1 MGKIPDDLCGR
12 EPQGVRSRFCNIN
25 IFHFKK
31 LVPCDKIMGMRDVI
45 KFLFCF
51 ALCFAA
57 VDTCVAKV
65 VGYDEVIDDM
75 SIDEM
80 TEPEDLS
87 ILNYGTINGISVA
100 GGIGI
105 TIQNYGEVNG
115 DVVLLCNDFGIC
127 AHVTQIITGIVDTNS
142 GLNDINLISGL
153 SGHVVIVAN
162 DSHEISLVDVIAAA
176 GDATQ
181 IVLTSEK
188 VVLDIGAIGEHPN
201 ICFDPG
207 VTNILLPEVG
217 IGQSEVANSVGFIIR
232 GWTEYWDETQP
243 ILSGIVLE
251 NAEQNFG
258 GAIFEGIDPM
268 FAPHADLEGSR
279 LYARFARQTNYKKV
293 FENELGD
300 WLDDLRDENPDDKL
314 LGALDAARSRA
325 GLRDVLSRSMR
336 TNPIKLLDPVRSFN
350 AFMLGDHIHDLA
362 FGIVAEPF
370 YIYSGDFSVL
380 GGGAGVSGR
389 VAKNLVAKFGA
400 YAGRMDYDGEL
411 DNFNAMI
418 YGANFGA
425 MYKDSDFY
433 ARAIGTVSSAN
444 FSDIEIFDGT
454 RGVKNPGGLSG
465 AGIVDGG
472 FVFRLFDEFDLT
484 PFVGA
489 RFDYAHVSDFSDTDL
504 NMRFGLNI
512 DKETTVDGNR
522 YAFGVS
528 AVGQTNGDIYGSIYT
543 DIMSVVDGVGG
554 RLQFG
559 ILNDDLGLS
568 YRISLDAKFAF

>member
-1 MGKIPDDLCGR
+1 MRTRTPLGFDTIAGFAKADIVKI
-12 EPQGVRSRFCNIN
+12 
-25 IFHFKK
+25 IFHFKN
-31 LVPCDKIMGMRDVI
+31 LVPCDKIVGMRDVI
-45 KFLFCF
+45 KFLCCF
-51 ALCFAA
+51 ALCFVA
-57 VDTCVAKV
+57 VDASALEISST
-65 VGYDEVIDDM
+65 YDENNPYGDITFGPLDSDTTIINHGVIGGT
-75 SIDEM
+75 I
-80 TEPEDLS
+80 
-87 ILNYGTINGISVA
+87 TING
-100 GGIGI
+100 GILV
-105 TIQNYGEVNG
+105 TIQNYGEIMNPISCVDCVPSNIYQIVTGNG
-115 DVVLLCNDFGIC
+115 DM
-127 AHVTQIITGIVDTNS
+127 
-142 GLNDINLISGL
+142 NLIPNL
-153 SGHVVIVAN
+153 SGHTVSVENTDA
-162 DSHEISLVDVIAAA
+162 ISLIDVIAAA
-176 GDATQ
+176 GNAGL
-181 IVLTSEK
+181 IILTGPN
-188 VVLDIGAIGEHPN
+188 VILDVGAIGEHPSIELN
-201 ICFDPG
+201 MG
-207 VTNILLPEVG
+207 TG
-217 IGQSEVANSVGFIIR
+217 GGSTNSVSFIIR
-232 GWTEYWDETQP
+232 GWNENWDEAQP
-243 ILSGIVLE
+243 ILSGIVVPS
-251 NAEQNFG
+251 AEDNFG
-258 GAIFEGIDPM
+258 GADFIDVDSM
-268 FAPHADLEGSR
+268 FAPYAELEGSR
-279 LYARFARQTNYKKV
+279 LYARFARETNYKKV

-300 WLDDLRDENPDDKL
+300 WLDDLRDENPDDEL
-314 LGALDAARSRA
+314 LGALDVARSRA
-325 GLRDVLSRSMR
+325 GLRDVLSRSIR

-350 AFMLGDHIHDLA
+350 TFMLGDHIHDLA

-433 ARAIGTVSSAN
+433 ARGIGTVSSAN
-444 FSDIEIFDGT
+444 FNDIEIFDGT
-454 RGVKNPGGLSG
+454 RGVKDPGGLSG

-489 RFDYAHVSDFSDTDL
+489 RFDYAHVSNFSDTDV

-522 YAFGVS
+522 YAFGIS

>member
-1 MGKIPDDLCGR
+1 
-12 EPQGVRSRFCNIN
+12 
-25 IFHFKK
+25 
-31 LVPCDKIMGMRDVI
+31 MRDVI
-45 KFLFCF
+45 KFLCYF
-51 ALCFAA
+51 ALCFVA
-57 VDTCVAKV
+57 VDAWALEISSTYGENNPYGDISLDSSSSDTTIVNH
-65 VGYDEVIDDM
+65 GVIG
-75 SIDEM
+75 
-80 TEPEDLS
+80 
-87 ILNYGTINGISVA
+87 GTITVT
-100 GGIGI
+100 GGILV
-105 TIQNYGEVNG
+105 TIQNYGEIINPISCVNCVSSNIYQIVTGNG
-115 DVVLLCNDFGIC
+115 DL
-127 AHVTQIITGIVDTNS
+127 
-142 GLNDINLISGL
+142 NLIPNL
-153 SGHVVIVAN
+153 SGHTVSVENTDA
-162 DSHEISLVDVIAAA
+162 ISLIDVIAAA
-176 GDATQ
+176 GDAGR
-181 IVLTSEK
+181 IVLTGQN
-188 VVLDIGAIGEHPN
+188 VILDVGAIGEHPAIEFN
-201 ICFDPG
+201 PG
-207 VTNILLPEVG
+207 AGGDST
-217 IGQSEVANSVGFIIR
+217 NSVSFIIR
-232 GWTEYWDETQP
+232 GWNENWDETQP
-243 ILSGIVLE
+243 ILSEIVLE
-251 NAEQNFG
+251 NADENFG
-258 GAIFEGIDPM
+258 GADFIGVDSM
-268 FAPHADLEGSR
+268 FAPYAELDGSR
-279 LYARFARQTNYKKV
+279 LYARFARQTNYGIV
-293 FENELGD
+293 FENELGN
-300 WLDDLRDENPDDKL
+300 WLDDLRDENPDDGL

-325 GLRDVLSRSMR
+325 GLRDVLSNSMR

-350 AFMLGDHIHDLA
+350 TFMLGDHIHDLA

-433 ARAIGTVSSAN
+433 ARAVGTVSTAK

-472 FVFRLFDEFDLT
+472 LVFRLFDEFDLT

-489 RFDYAHVSDFSDTDL
+489 RFDYAHVSDFSDTDV
-504 NMRFGLNI
+504 NMRFGVNI
-512 DKETTVDGNR
+512 DKETTVDGNK
-522 YAFGVS
+522 YAFGLS

>member
-1 MGKIPDDLCGR
+1 
-12 EPQGVRSRFCNIN
+12 
-25 IFHFKK
+25 
-31 LVPCDKIMGMRDVI
+31 MRDVI
-45 KFLFCF
+45 KFLCYF
-51 ALCFAA
+51 ALCFVA
-57 VDTCVAKV
+57 VDACVAKV

-75 SIDEM
+75 SIDET

-153 SGHVVIVAN
+153 SGHTVIVVN
-162 DSHEISLVDVIAAA
+162 DDHEISLLDVIAAA
-176 GDATQ
+176 GDAGL
-181 IVLTSEK
+181 IVLTGQN
-188 VVLDIGAIGEHPN
+188 VILDIGMIGEHPTIEFN
-201 ICFDPG
+201 PG
-207 VTNILLPEVG
+207 AGGSSI
-217 IGQSEVANSVGFIIR
+217 NSMSFIIN
-232 GWTEYWDETQP
+232 GWNENWDETQP
-243 ILSGIVLE
+243 ILSGIVFE
-251 NAEQNFG
+251 NSEYNFD
-258 GAIFEGIDPM
+258 GAQFIGVDSM
-268 FAPHADLEGSR
+268 FAPYAELEGSR
-279 LYARFARQTNYKKV
+279 LYARFARETNYKKV

-314 LGALDAARSRA
+314 LGVLDVARSRA

-350 AFMLGDHIHDLA
+350 TFMLGDHIHDLA

-418 YGANFGA
+418 YGVNFGV

-433 ARAIGTVSSAN
+433 ARGIGTASSAN
-444 FSDIEIFDGT
+444 FSVIEIFNGT
-454 RGVKNPGGLSG
+454 RGVKNPSGLSG

-489 RFDYAHVSDFSDTDL
+489 RFDYAHVSDFSDTDV
-504 NMRFGLNI
+504 NMRFGVNI
-512 DKETTVDGNR
+512 DKETIVDGNR
-522 YAFGVS
+522 YAFGIS

>member
-1 MGKIPDDLCGR
+1 
-12 EPQGVRSRFCNIN
+12 
-25 IFHFKK
+25 
-31 LVPCDKIMGMRDVI
+31 MRDVI
-45 KFLFCF
+45 KFLCCF
-51 ALCFAA
+51 VLCF
-57 VDTCVAKV
+57 VAIDASALEV
-65 VGYDEVIDDM
+65 SSTYDENNPYLDDITFSPLDSDTTIINHGVIGGT
-75 SIDEM
+75 I
-80 TEPEDLS
+80 
-87 ILNYGTINGISVA
+87 TING
-100 GGIGI
+100 GILV
-105 TIQNYGEVNG
+105 TIQNYGEIMNPISCVDCVPSN
-115 DVVLLCNDFGIC
+115 IY
-127 AHVTQIITGIVDTNS
+127 QIITGNGDM
-142 GLNDINLISGL
+142 NLIPNL
-153 SGHVVIVAN
+153 SGHTVSVENTDA
-162 DSHEISLVDVIAAA
+162 ISFIDIIAAA
-176 GDATQ
+176 GNAGR
-181 IVLTSEK
+181 IVLTGQN
-188 VVLDIGAIGEHPN
+188 VILDIGMIGEHPTIEFN
-201 ICFDPG
+201 PG
-207 VTNILLPEVG
+207 AGGSSI
-217 IGQSEVANSVGFIIR
+217 NSMSFIIN
-232 GWTEYWDETQP
+232 GWNENWDETQP
-243 ILSGIVLE
+243 ILSGIVFE
-251 NAEQNFG
+251 NSEYNFD
-258 GAIFEGIDPM
+258 GAQFIGVDSM
-268 FAPHADLEGSR
+268 FAPYAELEGSR
-279 LYARFARQTNYKKV
+279 LYVRFARETNYKKV

-314 LGALDAARSRA
+314 LGVLDVARSRA

-350 AFMLGDHIHDLA
+350 TFMLGDHIHDLA

-370 YIYSGDFSVL
+370 YIYSSDFSVL

-418 YGANFGA
+418 YGVNFGV

-444 FSDIEIFDGT
+444 FSDIEIFNGT
-454 RGVKNPGGLSG
+454 RGVKNPSGLSG

-489 RFDYAHVSDFSDTDL
+489 RFDYAHVSDFSDTDV
-504 NMRFGLNI
+504 NMRFGVNI
-512 DKETTVDGNR
+512 DKETIVDGNR
-522 YAFGVS
+522 YAFGIS